1 MSVFFNL
8 VMKSACRSNHHRIAV
23 DALRHLKGEQAEL
36 WRDLFLHH
44 HASYLEG
51 AKAPDEVFKDFKN
64 HVLHV
69 RDGDWG
75 GAPAAAR
82 EWYRRT
88 VRALQVKDWAQA
100 VYCAGVMTHYA
111 ADPVQPFHTHQ
122 TEEENIIHRA
132 VEWSFSKSYFNLQR
146 ILIEDLGGYPEVV
159 VPQSADWLEMM
170 VKAGART
177 SNPHY
182 ETVVDHYDFK
192 VGAKNPEAGLDQELK
207 DIVAKL
213 LGYAS
218 IMVARILERA
228 FSEAAVAPPKVNLTL
243 DTFFA
248 AMKVP
253 VNAVLKAIDNVQER
267 VLVQSMYT
275 EFQKTS
281 KLRATLQEDDKTV
294 RALHAAEVLKQPLS
308 TIDAQWPKEIGTAHG
323 TGTPTRAAKPKKA
336 PAPAKA
342 AAEKPAPAPKA
353 KAAPAAK
360 AAAAPAPAPAPKAT
374 AAASGQG
381 ARPRLTMD
389 APVEDAPSIGAK
401 TASRLSAAGI
411 RTVKDLL
418 SASPDGTADQLK
430 VKHINASVIRDW
442 QAQAELA
449 CTVAN
454 LTSVAAQLL
463 VATGVRDADDLGQA
477 DAETVH
483 AMIEEYAQTSEG
495 QRILRDGAPPKREDI
510 ERWIKAAAEA
520 GTKRAA

>member
-1 MSVFFNL
+1 MSVFFDL

-23 DALRHLKGEQAEL
+23 DALRHLNGEQAEA
-36 WRDLFLHH
+36 WRNLFLHH
-44 HASYLEG
+44 YTSYLEG
-51 AKAPDEVFKDFKN
+51 AKAPDDVFKDFKN

-82 EWYRRT
+82 EWYRRA
-88 VRALQVKDWAQA
+88 VRALQVKDWQQA

-146 ILIEDLGGYPEVV
+146 ILIEDLGGYPDVP
-159 VPQSADWLEMM
+159 VPQGPEWLEQM

-192 VGAKNPEAGLDQELK
+192 VGVKKPEEGLDQELK

-228 FSEAAVAPPKVNLTL
+228 FAEAAVVPPKVNLTL

-248 AMKVP
+248 ALKVP
-253 VNAVLKAIDNVQER
+253 VNAVLKVIDNVQER
-267 VLVQSMYT
+267 ALVASMYQ
-275 EFQKTS
+275 EFQKTG
-281 KLRATLQEDDKTV
+281 KLRATLSEDDKVV

-308 TIDAQWPKEIGTAHG
+308 TLEAQWPKETGTAHG
-323 TGTPTRAAKPKKA
+323 TGAPARLPKAKQAKAAKPKAEPAPKAKA

-342 AAEKPAPAPKA
+342 AAAPAPKA
-353 KAAPAAK
+353 AATPQ
-360 AAAAPAPAPAPKAT
+360 
-374 AAASGQG
+374 QG
-381 ARPRLTMD
+381 PRPRLSLD
-389 APVEDAPSIGAK
+389 APVEDAPSIGSK
-401 TASRLSAAGI
+401 TASRLGAAGI

-418 SASPDGTADQLK
+418 EASPDGAAAQIK
-430 VKHINASVIRDW
+430 VKHISANVIRDW

-449 CTVAN
+449 CNISN
-454 LTSVAAQLL
+454 LSSIGAQLL
-463 VATGVRDADDLGQA
+463 VAAGVRDADDLANA
-477 DAETVH
+477 DTDTLINL
-483 AMIEEYAQTSEG
+483 IEEHCETGEG
-495 QRILRDGAPPKREDI
+495 QRILRDGTPPKREDV
-510 ERWIKAAAEA
+510 ERWIKAAKESA
-520 GTKRAA
+520 TKQAA